1 MLAAAPAEDAR
12 ILEVFRLALAMVGQ
26 GKSDI
31 PPQLV
36 SYFDTVLEQARR
48 LSTDPKSVS
57 SPIMPEAIQ
66 LALELRD
73 FKSFRDA
80 VDGITTLSAV
90 SPSQANEV
98 LSSWERLVAA

>member
-1 MLAAAPAEDAR
+1 MLAAVPAEDAR

-48 LSTDPKSVS
+48 LSIDPKSVS

-66 LALELRD
+66 LALELRG
-73 FKSFRDA
+73 KPFRDA
-80 VDGITTLSAV
+80 VGDITTLSAV

-98 LSSWERLVAA
+98 LSSLERLVAT